1 MKLYRVLVILLVI
14 ALALTACGAENGGG
28 PDLPFFPTDTPI
40 PLPTASVNVTAAPD
54 ARAAVSAYLDALKAG
69 DYAGMYAMLTR
80 ISQETITQ
88 DDFIKRYN
96 DALNEMSA
104 GQVEYQVLADK
115 KSPYAA
121 EVAFN
126 VTYKTALVGDIQ
138 RDIIMHLALEG
149 GQWKVQWEE
158 GLILPELAGGNIL
171 RMDYEVP
178 ARGDIYD
185 RKGLPVATQ
194 NEVFAFGIDTGA
206 IDYNNIDTLTGELA
220 RLCSLKE
227 EDIQNQIAASG
238 MGWYLPMCEGSREEA
253 ARLLALNPGGLS
265 VTSYTTRYYANQGFA
280 APVTGY
286 LLSISPEQLNEK
298 RREGYRG
305 DERIG
310 QQGIE
315 KWAETYLSGGRGG
328 SLYVFNP
335 SGQPVTRLGE
345 SAPQAADSVYLT
357 LDTNLQYYAELALKD
372 FRGAVVVME
381 RDTGRVLAMASS
393 PNYDPNLFD
402 PKTPNSQLLN
412 VLLSDQNNPL
422 LNRAAQGQY
431 PLGSVFKIITMAAGL
446 ESGLYLPETTYD
458 CQYEFTELQQQY
470 GGPVLRDWTLT
481 HCEDRIA
488 SGRTCETTDSQ
499 PSGLLTL
506 PEGLMRSCNPYFYH
520 IGLDLYQ
527 NNRANDIANMARAFG
542 LGQPTGID
550 QIPEAAGNIPV
561 PANEVDATS
570 LSIGQGDTQVT
581 PLQVATF
588 IAALGNGGTLY
599 RPQLVEKI
607 VDVNG
612 STVLTFKPEARGTL
626 PLRADNLK
634 LIQDAM
640 VSVVEDPRGTA
651 NFRLRG
657 LNVPVAGKTGTA
669 ESQQGAKPFAW
680 FAGYTMAQTD
690 TNLPDIAIAVV
701 VENVGEGSDY
711 AAPIFRW
718 MVETYIYGTPQSV
731 PWFGPIGNPYTPTPF
746 GGIPTRT
753 PRP

>member
-14 ALALTACGAENGGG
+14 TLVLTACGSNGGSG
-28 PDLPFFPTDTPI
+28 GISELFATDTPI
-40 PLPTASVNVTAAPD
+40 PLPTAHVNVTPAPD

-69 DYAGMYAMLTR
+69 DYAGMYSMLTR
-80 ISQETITQ
+80 ISQESITQ
-88 DDFIKRYN
+88 DDFSKRYN

-104 GQVEYQVLADK
+104 GSIDYQVMADK

-121 EVAFN
+121 EVAFSI
-126 VTYKTALVGDIQ
+126 TYKTALVGDIQ
-138 RDIIMHLALEG
+138 RDIIMHLALED

-158 GLILPELAGGNIL
+158 GLILPELVGGNVL
-171 RMDYEVP
+171 KMDYQIP

-185 RKGLPVATQ
+185 RAGLPVATQ
-194 NEVFAFGIDTGA
+194 NEVYAFWVDTGLVTP
-206 IDYNNIDTLTGELA
+206 DSQETLANELA
-220 RLCSLKE
+220 RLCGYKAEDILNQILASGPGWRLSMCEATKE
-227 EDIQNQIAASG
+227 EAS
-238 MGWYLPMCEGSREEA
+238 
-253 ARLLALNPGGLS
+253 RLLGIFPAGLQY
-265 VTSYTTRYYANQGFA
+265 TTYTTRYYANQGFA
-280 APVTGY
+280 APITGY
-286 LLSISPEQLNEK
+286 MLSISPDQLNEY
-298 RREGYRG
+298 RRRGYRG

-315 KWAETYLSGGRGG
+315 KWAEDYLGGRHGG
-328 SLYVFNP
+328 SLYVVNP
-335 SGQPVTRLGE
+335 DGQIVTRLGE
-345 SAPQAADSVYLT
+345 SAPKAADSVYLT
-357 LDTNLQYYAELALKD
+357 IDTNMQYYAEQAIRN

-402 PKTPNSQLLN
+402 PNTPNSDLLTTLLN
-412 VLLSDQNNPL
+412 DQNNPL

-458 CQYEFTELQQQY
+458 CQYEFTELQPF
-470 GGPVLRDWTLT
+470 GGPTLHDWTWQ
-481 HCEDRIA
+481 HCQDRIA
-488 SGRTCETTDSQ
+488 SGRTCETSDSQ

-520 IGLDLYQ
+520 IGLDLYR

-550 QIPEAAGNIPV
+550 QIPEASGNIPV

-570 LSIGQGDTQVT
+570 LAIGQGQTQVT

-588 IAALGNGGTLY
+588 IAAIGNGGTLY

-607 VDVNG
+607 TDVNG
-612 STVLTFKPEARGTL
+612 GIVLNFKPEARGTL
-626 PLRADNLK
+626 PLQPDRLK

-640 VSVVEDPRGTA
+640 ISVIENPRGTA

-657 LNVPVAGKTGTA
+657 LNIPAAGKTGTA
-669 ESQQGAKPFAW
+669 ESGNGKSHAW
-680 FAGYTMAQTD
+680 FAGYTMDEQ
-690 TNLPDIAIAVV
+690 NSGKPDIAVAVI
-701 VENVGEGSDY
+701 VENIGEGSDY

-731 PWFGPIGNPYTPTPF
+731 PWFGPIGDPYTPTPI
-746 GGIPTRT
+746 GGIPTKT